1 MRWACQASKREE
13 IMNNQADTTGKTRAK
28 KRGRKSQYARL
39 VEPRLEEV
47 GGWCRDGA
55 TDEELAAR
63 LGIGARSL
71 YRYKSQ
77 FPEFRQALAESKKIA
92 DMRVIR
98 SLYERA
104 TGYEVYKDV
113 MTKDGKKVRLFQLI
127 PPDVTACI
135 FWLKNRDPEHWRD
148 KQELERGHKG
158 VIHVTTLI
166 PDPDPLPDH
175 LRLTS

>member
-1 MRWACQASKREE
+1 MKSRDS
-13 IMNNQADTTGKTRAK
+13 ITKTRKAK
-28 KRGRKSQYARL
+28 KRGRESQYARL

-77 FPEFRQALAESKKIA
+77 FPEFRQALAESKEVA

-104 TGYEVYKDV
+104 TGYEAYKDV
-113 MTKDGKKVRLFQLI
+113 MGKDGAVQRLYYTV
-127 PPDVTACI
+127 PADVTACI
-135 FWLKNRDPEHWRD
+135 FWLKNRCPSEWRD
-148 KQELERGHKG
+148 KQELEHGRAATIQ
-158 VIHVTTLI
+158 VITQI
-166 PDPDPLPDH
+166 PEPDPLPDH

>member
-1 MRWACQASKREE
+1 MKSRDS
-13 IMNNQADTTGKTRAK
+13 ITKTRKAK
-28 KRGRKSQYARL
+28 KRGRKSQYERL
-39 VEPRLEEV
+39 VERRLEEV
-47 GGWCRDGA
+47 AGWCRDGA

-77 FPEFRQALAESKKIA
+77 FPEFRQALAESKEVA
-92 DMRVIR
+92 DLRVEC

-104 TGYEVYKDV
+104 CGFEAYKDV
-113 MTKDGKKVRLFQLI
+113 MGKDGAVQRLYYTV
-127 PPDVTACI
+127 PADVTACI
-135 FWLKNRDPEHWRD
+135 FWLKNRCPSEWRD

-166 PDPDPLPDH
+166 PEPDPLPDH

>member
-1 MRWACQASKREE
+1 
-13 IMNNQADTTGKTRAK
+13 MNNQADTTGKTKEK
-28 KRGRKSQYARL
+28 KRGRKSQYERL
-39 VEPRLEEV
+39 VQPRLEEV
-47 GGWCRDGA
+47 RGWCRNGA

-63 LGIGARSL
+63 LGIGVRTL
-71 YRYKSQ
+71 YRYRTQ
-77 FPEFRQALAESKKIA
+77 FPLFRAALAESKKIA

-104 TGYEVYKDV
+104 TGYEAYKDV
-113 MTKDGKKVRLFQLI
+113 LEKDGAVQRLYYTV
-127 PPDVTACI
+127 PADVTACI
-135 FWLKNRDPEHWRD
+135 FWLKNRCPSEWRD